1 MNVLVIDVG
10 GSHVKIL
17 ATGETERR
25 RFDSGPNLTPEQMV
39 AGVKKLA
46 EGWQYDAVSIGF
58 PAVVKHDRP
67 VTEPHNLGTGW
78 IDFDYPAAF
87 GCPVKM
93 INDAAMQALGS
104 YRQGKLLFLGL
115 GTGLGSTM
123 VIEGIVVPMEL
134 AHLPYRRKT
143 FEDYVGEQALERDGK
158 KKWCERVID
167 VIARLRAALVP
178 DDTVIG
184 GGNIRHLKKLP
195 PGCRAGDNANAF
207 AGGFRMWEA
216 GAGAGARPAGS
227 PAAKAAKTTKTTKT
241 TKKKRPAAARR
252 RGAADKSNKD

>member
-1 MNVLVIDVG
+1 MNILVIDVG
-10 GSHVKIL
+10 GSRVKFL
-17 ATGETERR
+17 VTGETELR
-25 RFDSGPNLTPEQMV
+25 RFDSGPTMTPEQMV

-46 EGWQYDAVSIGF
+46 EGWTYDAVSIGF
-58 PAVVKHDRP
+58 PAVVKHDQP

-78 IDFDYPAAF
+78 VDFDYPAAF

-104 YRQGKLLFLGL
+104 YKQGKLLFLGL

-134 AHLPYRRKT
+134 AHLPYRKKT
-143 FEDYVGEQALERDGK
+143 FEDYVGEHALERDGK
-158 KKWCERVID
+158 KKWRKRVID

-178 DDTVIG
+178 DDIVIG
-184 GGNIRHLKKLP
+184 GGNIRHLKTLP

-207 AGGFRMWEA
+207 AGGFRMWE
-216 GAGAGARPAGS
+216 GGARASAKPASS
-227 PAAKAAKTTKTTKT
+227 PTAQASTTK
-241 TKKKRPAAARR
+241 RAATPRR
-252 RGAADKSNKD
+252 GGAADNLNKG